1 MRTRKHH
8 NAVWQLTSADAG
20 DWEDAGVRIPDA
32 APAGPEAWGFP
43 DLLEPRA
50 PHLHSGHN
58 NSTGNAIPWE
68 LFPQER
74 SVRAWLERSEVVSWA
89 KKKATG
95 AGGGVVEQEV
105 QGHSRER
112 EQAPCTGCMPKGTG
126 TDRSAEAG

>member
-1 MRTRKHH
+1 MLASDSQTRHLL
-8 NAVWQLTSADAG
+8 ARRPGAFPTSSS
-20 DWEDAGVRIPDA
+20 
-32 APAGPEAWGFP
+32 
-43 DLLEPRA
+43 LELPICTVGTTTA
-50 PHLHSGHN
+50 QAMPSLG
-58 NSTGNAIPWE
+58 GE

-74 SVRAWLERSEVVSWA
+74 SVLAWLERSEVVSWA